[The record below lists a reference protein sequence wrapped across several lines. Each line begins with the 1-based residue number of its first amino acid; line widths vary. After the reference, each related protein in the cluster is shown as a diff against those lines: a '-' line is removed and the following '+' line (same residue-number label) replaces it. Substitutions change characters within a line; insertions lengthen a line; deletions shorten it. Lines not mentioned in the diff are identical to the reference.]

1 MLYTEED
8 LQRSYAEGYNAACDE
23 LEAMIE
29 ESEYEFSLVQE
40 SKKHSKKD
48 DDEDSE
54 DKKSKKKSKK
64 DKEEDDEEKKNKK
77 EDEEEDLTA
86 LESALLEAQK

>member
-48 DDEDSE
+48 DEEDSE

-64 DKEEDDEEKKNKK
+64 DKEDDEEKKDKK

>member
-40 SKKHSKKD
+40 SKKHSKKN

-64 DKEEDDEEKKNKK
+64 DKEDDEEKEDKK
-77 EDEEEDLTA
+77 EDEDEDLTA